1 MVLDFRV
8 FERSGL
14 SFTLASQLDR
24 RRKNPFN
31 PKQKG
36 REAGEGAGG
45 GERENVKSAIVRR
58 FKLSEHLL

>member
-36 REAGEGAGG
+36 REAGGVGG

>member
-36 REAGEGAGG
+36 REAGGQVVG
-45 GERENVKSAIVRR
+45 REKMSNLQLCGVLNYPSTC
-58 FKLSEHLL
+58 SN

>member
-8 FERSGL
+8 FERSDL
-14 SFTLASQLDR
+14 SFTLASQQDR

-36 REAGEGAGG
+36 RGAGG
-45 GERENVKSAIVRR
+45 RVVRR
-58 FKLSEHLL
+58 EKMSNLQLCGVLNYPSTCSN